1 MKRDMLKQ
9 QKFEKEFEALF
20 SKNYTRLYHLA
31 YQYLNDAE
39 TSKDIVSDAFE
50 YLWRNYETFREKN
63 PLAILHQTVRTK
75 SIDYFRHSRV
85 EANYA
90 ELYARM
96 APRETSDD
104 ETEKN
109 ERIERIYKV
118 LEHLPPQT
126 KHIMEE
132 CYFNR
137 KKYAEVAQALNIS
150 PSAVKK
156 HVMKALRLLRAEFNI
171 KKGDEEVPEIED

>member
-1 MKRDMLKQ
+1 M
-9 QKFEKEFEALF
+9 
-20 SKNYTRLYHLA
+20 
-31 YQYLNDAE
+31 
-39 TSKDIVSDAFE
+39 
-50 YLWRNYETFREKN
+50 
-63 PLAILHQTVRTK
+63 
-75 SIDYFRHSRV
+75 
-85 EANYA
+85 
-90 ELYARM
+90 YARM

-104 ETEKN
+104 ETEEN
-109 ERIERIYKV
+109 ERIERIYNV

-156 HVMKALRLLRAEFNI
+156 HVMKALRLLREEFNI